1 MIRQEGDKIIFD
13 CKLTADPKPTITWYK
28 GTEVLKVGGRYK
40 MNMTSDK
47 VNHTVSMEIAG
58 GGMQDGG
65 EYKAVAK
72 NNFGEST
79 ATITLNFEGL
89 YIFTGSDISERS
101 SKDMHA
107 FTWKVLQVI
116 KQKILHL
123 IVFKM

>member
-28 GTEVLKVGGRYK
+28 GTEVLKEGGRYK
-40 MNMTSDK
+40 MKMTTDK
-47 VNHTVSMEIAG
+47 ANHTVSMEIAG

-72 NNFGEST
+72 NSFGEST

-89 YIFTGSDISERS
+89 
-101 SKDMHA
+101 
-107 FTWKVLQVI
+107 
-116 KQKILHL
+116 
-123 IVFKM
+123 

>member
-1 MIRQEGDKIIFD
+1 
-13 CKLTADPKPTITWYK
+13 
-28 GTEVLKVGGRYK
+28 

-47 VNHTVSMEIAG
+47 VNHIVSMEIAG

-107 FTWKVLQVI
+107 FT
-116 KQKILHL
+116 
-123 IVFKM
+123 